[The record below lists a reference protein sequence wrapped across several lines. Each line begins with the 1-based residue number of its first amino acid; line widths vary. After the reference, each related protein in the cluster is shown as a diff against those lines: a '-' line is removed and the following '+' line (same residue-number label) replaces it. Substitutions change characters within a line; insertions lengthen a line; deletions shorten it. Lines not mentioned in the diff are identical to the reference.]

1 MFNVTK
7 LPELKFFC
15 QEVNLPDLTAP
26 AAEYGTPM
34 VSVPVPG
41 DKLSFGELS
50 VTFMVD
56 EDMSNFIAVHNWMIG
71 LGFPE
76 SHEQYANF
84 IGSQSDDI
92 SYTPALSGYSDGILQ
107 ILNSSNTA
115 IRSINFVDLFPTSL
129 SQLTM
134 QSTTSETSYIMAQA
148 SFRYTYYKFI

>member
-1 MFNVTK
+1 
-7 LPELKFFC
+7 
-15 QEVNLPDLTAP
+15 
-26 AAEYGTPM
+26 
-34 VSVPVPG
+34 
-41 DKLSFGELS
+41 
-50 VTFMVD
+50 MVD

-84 IGSQSDDI
+84 IGSRTDDV
-92 SYTPALSGYSDGILQ
+92 SYTPSLSGYSDGILQ

-129 SQLTM
+129 SQLIM
-134 QSTTSETSYIMAQA
+134 QSTSSETSYIMAQA